1 MVIGIIHNTFFKYPF
16 ALLVFPL
23 VLLSSPGVE
32 IQVNQPGT
40 LILSVH
46 LDSVWIDE
54 NATIQSSPKLKSI
67 VQPDQPLI
75 PYISETLAGVSPGA
89 TLNYYPGDEKLIPIS
104 TELKLGTHESPKGM
118 ELPDNISVTFQSQ
131 EHSQLAT
138 LNGIPDI
145 KRRPSVVL
153 KIFPISVDEESISWF
168 ADVTIQLTWNPD
180 DPTFTPVLLSM
191 EGMQSIQPK
200 YTAYRTMNQ
209 IPNYQY
215 SENIVKIIVD
225 STGWYQITKSDLET
239 HGVVLNNAD
248 PETFQLWNEEVE
260 ILLFIEGEHDGEFND
275 EDEIIFRGEKKS
287 SSGKCTLSK

>member
-1 MVIGIIHNTFFKYPF
+1 MVKGIIHNIFFKYPF

-118 ELPDNISVTFQSQ
+118 ELPDNMPVPFQFQ
-131 EHSQLAT
+131 E
-138 LNGIPDI
+138 
-145 KRRPSVVL
+145 
-153 KIFPISVDEESISWF
+153 
-168 ADVTIQLTWNPD
+168 
-180 DPTFTPVLLSM
+180 
-191 EGMQSIQPK
+191 QSHL
-200 YTAYRTMNQ
+200 
-209 IPNYQY
+209 
-215 SENIVKIIVD
+215 
-225 STGWYQITKSDLET
+225 G
-239 HGVVLNNAD
+239 
-248 PETFQLWNEEVE
+248 
-260 ILLFIEGEHDGEFND
+260 
-275 EDEIIFRGEKKS
+275 
-287 SSGKCTLSK
+287 

>member
-1 MVIGIIHNTFFKYPF
+1 MVKGIIHNIFFKYPF

-104 TELKLGTHESPKGM
+104 TELNWEPMNHPREWSYRITYLSHFNLRNTVNWQPSMGFQILKGG
-118 ELPDNISVTFQSQ
+118 P
-131 EHSQLAT
+131 A
-138 LNGIPDI
+138 
-145 KRRPSVVL
+145 
-153 KIFPISVDEESISWF
+153 
-168 ADVTIQLTWNPD
+168 
-180 DPTFTPVLLSM
+180 
-191 EGMQSIQPK
+191 
-200 YTAYRTMNQ
+200 
-209 IPNYQY
+209 
-215 SENIVKIIVD
+215 
-225 STGWYQITKSDLET
+225 
-239 HGVVLNNAD
+239 
-248 PETFQLWNEEVE
+248 
-260 ILLFIEGEHDGEFND
+260 LF
-275 EDEIIFRGEKKS
+275 
-287 SSGKCTLSK
+287 

>member
-131 EHSQLAT
+131 EQSQLAT

-145 KRRPSVVL
+145 KRRPSAVL
-153 KIFPISVDEESISWF
+153 KIFPISVDEENISWF
-168 ADVTIQLTWNPD
+168 ADVTIQLTWNPE
-180 DPTFTPVLLSM
+180 DPSFTPVLLTIG
-191 EGMQSIQPK
+191 ENSI
-200 YTAYRTMNQ
+200 
-209 IPNYQY
+209 
-215 SENIVKIIVD
+215 
-225 STGWYQITKSDLET
+225 
-239 HGVVLNNAD
+239 
-248 PETFQLWNEEVE
+248 
-260 ILLFIEGEHDGEFND
+260 
-275 EDEIIFRGEKKS
+275 
-287 SSGKCTLSK
+287 